1 MRPLLAIVT
10 KELLDGVRDRRSL
23 FSALIF
29 PVSCALILGLLMNTI
44 ATIDGG
50 SEAVKLPVVGAEHAP
65 GLVAALRDAGIDVVP
80 GPQDPKAA
88 VADGEA
94 IVLVIP
100 PEFEERLRQGRSVP
114 LQLVRDR
121 SRPEDSA
128 PSKQVQA
135 ALAGWSGQL
144 AAMRLMARGLSP
156 ELVQPLSISTVDL
169 STPASKASSLV
180 DVVTMLLVLA
190 CFFCNMY
197 LAIDATAGERE
208 RNSLEALLLNPV
220 RAEVLVLGKFA
231 ATVVFGVVGVAGTLA
246 LITLAMLFVPME
258 QIAMRI
264 EVGRAA
270 PAVLGLLVP
279 ATLLAGALQ
288 LLVASGSRS
297 FKEAQI
303 ALSMALFVPMMPGL
317 LLSLKPTETAE
328 WMQAVPVLG
337 HQILVTD
344 LITGEPVSALMS
356 AALVA
361 SSLAVTAVLLLVTAA
376 LYKREAILFGR

>member
-1 MRPLLAIVT
+1 MRPLFAIFS

-29 PVSCALILGLLMNTI
+29 PISCALILGLLMNTI
-44 ATIDGG
+44 AGIDGG
-50 SEAVKLPVVGAEHAP
+50 SEPVKLPVVGAEYAP
-65 GLVAALRDAGIDVVP
+65 DLVAALEQAGIEVLP
-80 GPQDPKAA
+80 GPEDPKAA
-88 VADGEA
+88 VAEGEA
-94 IVLVIP
+94 LVLVIP
-100 PEFEERLRQGRSVP
+100 SDFEERVRQGRSVP
-114 LQLVRDR
+114 LRLVRDR

-128 PSKQVQA
+128 PAKQVQA
-135 ALAGWSGQL
+135 ALGAWAGQL
-144 AAMRLMARGLSP
+144 AAMRLMARGVSP
-156 ELVQPLSISTVDL
+156 ELVQPLAISTVDL

-220 RAEVLVLGKFA
+220 RAEVLVLGKFG
-231 ATVVFGVVGVAGTLA
+231 ATVVFGAVGVAGTLG

-270 PAVLGLLVP
+270 PAVLALLLP

-344 LITGEPVSALMS
+344 LITGEPVSGAM
-356 AALVA
+356 AGALVL
-361 SSLAVTAVLLLVTAA
+361 SSLAVTALLLLATAA